1 MLIEVSDLEHQ
12 YNPDLAPDSYAIK
25 EIDFSI
31 KDGEFIGL
39 VGHTGSGKSTLVQ
52 ALNGLVRP
60 TGGQVKVSGLDL
72 TEADNLKEIH
82 NKVGLVFQYPEH
94 QLFEETV
101 FKDVAFGP
109 KNLGLEQN
117 EIKKRVKDA
126 LEVVNL
132 DYNQF
137 KERSPFRL
145 SGGQQRRVAIA
156 GVLAMKPE
164 ILILDEPTAGLDPQM
179 RKELIAAIVDLQEKF
194 SLTIILIS
202 HRMEEIAQLSDR
214 VFVLDNGKLSLTGSP
229 VEVFSNYEYLT
240 EIGLGV
246 PEITEVLHRLKAK
259 GLAVN
264 TDVFR
269 VDQAKEEILKV
280 MRG

>member
-12 YNPDLAPDSYAIK
+12 YNTDLAPDSYAIK

-31 KDGEFIGL
+31 KEGEFIGL
-39 VGHTGSGKSTLVQ
+39 IGHTGSGKSTLVQ
-52 ALNGLVRP
+52 SLNGLISP
-60 TGGQVKVSGLDL
+60 TGGQVEVSGLDL
-72 TEADNLKEIH
+72 TETDNLKEIH
-82 NKVGLVFQYPEH
+82 TKVGLVFQYPEH

-109 KNLGLEQN
+109 DNLGLEQD
-117 EIKKRVKDA
+117 EIKKRVKNA

-229 VEVFSNYEYLT
+229 IEVFSNYEYLT

-246 PEITEVLHRLKAK
+246 PEITEVLHRIKAK
-259 GLAVN
+259 GLDVN